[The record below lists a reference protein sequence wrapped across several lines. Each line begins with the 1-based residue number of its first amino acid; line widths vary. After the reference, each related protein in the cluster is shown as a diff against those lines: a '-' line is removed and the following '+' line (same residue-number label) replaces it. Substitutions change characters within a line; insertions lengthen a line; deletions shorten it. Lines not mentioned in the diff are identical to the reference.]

1 MVNLKDVGSCA
12 QAKGYNWNNLSS
24 NQALL
29 SSRSKKTSV
38 TVFSALGCK
47 LALYSGILSLGIGD
61 TMASVVG
68 KKIGRYHWPGKIP

>member
-1 MVNLKDVGSCA
+1 MLEVALKLKVIIGIII
-12 QAKGYNWNNLSS
+12 QSS
-24 NQALL
+24 SAFKPF
-29 SSRSKKTSV
+29 KKTSV

-61 TMASVVG
+61 TMASVIG